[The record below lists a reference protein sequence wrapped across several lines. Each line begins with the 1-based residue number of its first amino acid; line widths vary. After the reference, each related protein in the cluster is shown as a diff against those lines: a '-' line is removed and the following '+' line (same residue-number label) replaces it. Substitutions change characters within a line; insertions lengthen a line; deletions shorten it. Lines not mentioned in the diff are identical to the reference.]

1 MGGGREGLEGRGSS
15 VCPDLWCIQILVYN
29 WHSIM
34 VFFLGGSTPKFSH
47 YIRMVLSQFDTCFLF
62 NF

>member
-34 VFFLGGSTPKFSH
+34 VFFWGGEYTEIFTLYSYGSFA
-47 YIRMVLSQFDTCFLF
+47 V
-62 NF
+62 